1 MNLLRKTNY
10 IHTCAS
16 EGNGLKPNLLL
27 LFSVTMCMRH
37 MRKNMTHR
45 LLMAIICMMIGMV
58 IPLSP
63 AISHAE
69 GGGINV
75 PSVDDHF
82 YKPKEGPK
90 PEEQKKIN
98 DENTKVETPEQK
110 QQPQSKN
117 EKKNDGPDP
126 WTVMKFVINDFFKEQ
141 AASIEPYL
149 YNPIDEISPKGAVY
163 GNIVKIPRS
172 AMGNLVFKDG
182 SAGKI
187 FIDTWDGA
195 EKGKEVWDKYKV
207 LKEIRNLENLQE
219 MGSLLQRAEIQSQ
232 IGKLSSVSKLSKG
245 LGWVGISV
253 AAIDTGNN
261 LIDTYKNWK
270 AGKGA
275 EARDAA
281 IKAVGSF
288 GEGLISAGAL
298 MGPTP
303 WGIGLAAAG
312 TVLWAGSAI
321 WTHREG
327 IKKMAQGAVD
337 LAKKGVNAVKNGVK
351 SAWNKLFG

>member
-1 MNLLRKTNY
+1 
-10 IHTCAS
+10 
-16 EGNGLKPNLLL
+16 
-27 LFSVTMCMRH
+27 
-37 MRKNMTHR
+37 
-45 LLMAIICMMIGMV
+45 
-58 IPLSP
+58 
-63 AISHAE
+63 
-69 GGGINV
+69 
-75 PSVDDHF
+75 
-82 YKPKEGPK
+82 
-90 PEEQKKIN
+90 
-98 DENTKVETPEQK
+98 
-110 QQPQSKN
+110 
-117 EKKNDGPDP
+117 
-126 WTVMKFVINDFFKEQ
+126 
-141 AASIEPYL
+141 
-149 YNPIDEISPKGAVY
+149 
-163 GNIVKIPRS
+163 
-172 AMGNLVFKDG
+172 MGNLVFKDG

-303 WGIGLAAAG
+303 WES
-312 TVLWAGSAI
+312 V
-321 WTHREG
+321 
-327 IKKMAQGAVD
+327 
-337 LAKKGVNAVKNGVK
+337 
-351 SAWNKLFG
+351 